1 MESLL
6 LILALTLGFV
16 GIALLMNFS
25 NGVATWLG
33 PKYDRFIQAAYEAG
47 KNLGGE
53 DGESKKVSGGS
64 SEES

>member
-1 MESLL
+1 METLL
-6 LILALTLGFV
+6 FIPALVLGFV
-16 GIALLMNFS
+16 GMALLMRFLE
-25 NGVATWLG
+25 GVATWLG

-53 DGESKKVSGGS
+53 DGQSKKVFGGS